1 MEVRTRFAPSPTG
14 FMHVGNIRSAL
25 YTYLIAKKHEGTFI
39 LRIEDTDQN
48 RYVEG
53 AVEKIYKDLKNLGFI
68 WQEGPDVGGDY
79 GPYTQ
84 SERKPLYMEYAKKLI
99 KSGHAYYCFCAQ
111 ERLDDLRNKYA
122 ENNMTFMYD
131 GICRGVDDTEADE
144 RIKNGEAYVIRF
156 KMPRT
161 GTTSY
166 DDVIYG
172 KLTFKNSELDD
183 IILIKSDGLPT
194 YNFANVVDDY
204 TMKISHVVRGNEYI
218 SSTPKY
224 KLVYDAFGFE
234 MPKIVHLP
242 MVNKPDGS
250 GKKLGKR
257 DGDVTFDSLLDKGY
271 LKEAIINFMAL
282 LGWSPGGE
290 NEIFSLKELE
300 ENFSIDGISKS
311 PAVYDQVKL
320 NWMNGLYIRK
330 EDIEYITE
338 LSIPFIVDAGF
349 MTERQVKEK
358 REWIKKVV
366 SAVRGNVEYL
376 AQIPEH
382 IGIFFGDTVTV
393 ENDEAKEVLIG
404 EHVPT
409 VLKAFKAKVENIDE
423 VNEDFTKGVFKE
435 IQNETGIKG
444 KNLFMTIRVA
454 LTGQCHG
461 PEMPEILQILGKE
474 MMIKRLKK
482 AIKE

>member
-14 FMHVGNIRSAL
+14 YMHVGNIRSAL

-53 AVEKIYKDLKNLGFI
+53 AVEKIYKDLKSLGFV

-79 GPYTQ
+79 GPYIQ
-84 SERKPLYMEYAKKLI
+84 SERKALYMEYAKKLI
-99 KSGHAYYCFCAQ
+99 ESGHAYYCFCSQ

-131 GICRGVDDTEADE
+131 GICRGIDDIEAAE
-144 RIKNGEAYVIRF
+144 RIKNGEKCVIRF
-156 KMPRT
+156 KMPKT

-224 KLVYDAFGFE
+224 KLVYDAFGLE

-250 GKKLGKR
+250 GRKLGKR
-257 DGDVTFDSLLDKGY
+257 DGDVTFDSLLEKGY

-349 MTERQVKEK
+349 MTKSEAEENK
-358 REWIKKVV
+358 EWIKKVV
-366 SAVRGNVEYL
+366 GAVRGNVEYL

-382 IGIFFGDTVTV
+382 IGIFFGEGVTP
-393 ENDEAKEVLIG
+393 ENDEAREILVTEDAPVVI
-404 EHVPT
+404 
-409 VLKAFKAKVENIDE
+409 KAFKEKLENISE
-423 VNEDFTKGVFKE
+423 VSEEFVKGVFKE
-435 IQNETGIKG
+435 IQTETGIKG
-444 KNLFMTIRVA
+444 KGLYMTVRVV

-461 PEMPEILQILGKE
+461 PEMPEILNILGKDL
-474 MMIKRLKK
+474 MIKRLGKVV
-482 AIKE
+482 E